1 MIRPLAAT
9 ERLVR
14 KDVWRVGTTG
24 DRSVTFQVQF
34 GEYGGS
40 YVQHC
45 HNNVHE
51 DFAMLMRMQ
60 VLSNLAGSPH
70 IALTATP
77 NPTADGV
84 IFTTP
89 EILPE
94 ADPRAPQRIGN
105 SGSGS
110 SG

>member
-1 MIRPLAAT
+1 MAAT
-9 ERLVR
+9 ERLAG
-14 KDVWRVGTTG
+14 KDVWRVGITG
-24 DRSVTFQVQF
+24 DRSLTFQVQF

-70 IALTATP
+70 GAITSTP
-77 NPTADGV
+77 NPTPDGLV
-84 IFTTP
+84 FTTP
-89 EILPE
+89 EILSE
-94 ADPRAPQRIGN
+94 ADPSARRRDPQQR
-105 SGSGS
+105 
-110 SG
+110 

>member
-1 MIRPLAAT
+1 
-9 ERLVR
+9 
-14 KDVWRVGTTG
+14 
-24 DRSVTFQVQF
+24 
-34 GEYGGS
+34 
-40 YVQHC
+40 VQHC

-70 IALTATP
+70 IAVTSTP
-77 NPTADGV
+77 NPTPDGV
-84 IFTTP
+84 VFTTP

-94 ADPRAPQRIGN
+94 GDPRTPQRIGN
-105 SGSGS
+105 NGSGS